1 MKKESFYS
9 QRVYPLVFM
18 LIVTIGCISIVT
30 GLHLST
36 KGRVDAN
43 DNLFLRTTVLEAA
56 DVAIPEDFMEVNA
69 LYERIVEETGDF
81 YRVNRPDG
89 SVSYVVPA
97 EGPGLWGI
105 IKLMVGFTE
114 SLDELTGIGIFSQNE
129 TPGLGA
135 RIEEEWYRTQFTG
148 KKGPFTLVDEGTG
161 DSPNEI
167 DAITGATRTS
177 RGMLSIL
184 NKAYTDGPALVKG
197 E

>member
-43 DNLFLRTTVLEAA
+43 ENLFLRTTVLEAA
-56 DVAIPEDFMEVNA
+56 DVAIPEDFMEVNS

-184 NKAYTDGPALVKG
+184 NRAYVDGPALVRG